1 MRFHP
6 DLHWRQLAERLHRG
20 RPSHPAPHLMHSLD
34 DDAEAAKATLY
45 VATIA
50 LLVLLFVFAGIAF
63 GQEAMHWLGVG

>member
-1 MRFHP
+1 
-6 DLHWRQLAERLHRG
+6 
-20 RPSHPAPHLMHSLD
+20 MHSLD